1 MKRAKKRT
9 KKRALV
15 SAACLL
21 GVSLLTGCVQK
32 FDAEGYVKAC
42 LDALYMR
49 DYEEYAQQVGISV
62 EEAQSDMEGQVD
74 EFLESAFAG
83 DTLTSE
89 EDRQAYRDTMI
100 EIYSLAKYEVT
111 GSEENDGDYI
121 VTVSVQPSNI
131 FENLENG
138 FTEVITEKVSDGSF
152 EQSKTIAYLNE
163 YLKQRIAENVYGEAT
178 EIQVN
183 VTGDEN
189 HVYTIP
195 EEDLTSIEGALFPGA
210 V

>member
-1 MKRAKKRT
+1 MKRT
-9 KKRALV
+9 KKRVLV

-74 EFLESAFAG
+74 ESLESAFAG

-121 VTVSVQPSNI
+121 VTVSVQPSSI
-131 FENLENG
+131 FEDLENG

>member
-1 MKRAKKRT
+1 MKRT
-9 KKRALV
+9 KKRVLV

-74 EFLESAFAG
+74 ESLESAFAG
-83 DTLTSE
+83 ETLTSE

-121 VTVSVQPSNI
+121 VTVSVQPSSI
-131 FENLENG
+131 FEDLENG

>member
-1 MKRAKKRT
+1 MKRT
-9 KKRALV
+9 KKRVLV

-74 EFLESAFAG
+74 ESLKSAFAG

>member
-1 MKRAKKRT
+1 MKRT
-9 KKRALV
+9 KKRMLV

-74 EFLESAFAG
+74 ESLESAFAG

>member
-1 MKRAKKRT
+1 MKRT
-9 KKRALV
+9 KKRVLV

-74 EFLESAFAG
+74 ESLESAFAG

-111 GSEENDGDYI
+111 GSEENDGYLHWLYI
-121 VTVSVQPSNI
+121 FKHFVAVCTWKHNVQ
-131 FENLENG
+131 
-138 FTEVITEKVSDGSF
+138 
-152 EQSKTIAYLNE
+152 
-163 YLKQRIAENVYGEAT
+163 
-178 EIQVN
+178 
-183 VTGDEN
+183 
-189 HVYTIP
+189 
-195 EEDLTSIEGALFPGA
+195 
-210 V
+210 

>member
-1 MKRAKKRT
+1 MKRT
-9 KKRALV
+9 KKRVLV

-74 EFLESAFAG
+74 ESLESAFAG

-189 HVYTIP
+189 HVYTIA

>member
-1 MKRAKKRT
+1 MKRT
-9 KKRALV
+9 KKRVLV

-74 EFLESAFAG
+74 ESLESAFAG

-163 YLKQRIAENVYGEAT
+163 YLKQRIAENEYGEAT

-195 EEDLTSIEGALFPGA
+195 EEDLTYIEGALFPGA

>member
-1 MKRAKKRT
+1 MKRT
-9 KKRALV
+9 KKRVLV

-74 EFLESAFAG
+74 ESLESAFAG
-83 DTLTSE
+83 DTLTSYE
-89 EDRQAYRDTMI
+89 ERQAYRDTMI

>member
-1 MKRAKKRT
+1 MKRT
-9 KKRALV
+9 KKRVLV

-74 EFLESAFAG
+74 ESLESAFAG

-89 EDRQAYRDTMI
+89 
-100 EIYSLAKYEVT
+100 
-111 GSEENDGDYI
+111 
-121 VTVSVQPSNI
+121 
-131 FENLENG
+131 
-138 FTEVITEKVSDGSF
+138 
-152 EQSKTIAYLNE
+152 
-163 YLKQRIAENVYGEAT
+163 
-178 EIQVN
+178 
-183 VTGDEN
+183 
-189 HVYTIP
+189 
-195 EEDLTSIEGALFPGA
+195 
-210 V
+210 

>member
-1 MKRAKKRT
+1 MKRT
-9 KKRALV
+9 KKRVLV

-74 EFLESAFAG
+74 ESLESAFAG
-83 DTLTSE
+83 ETLTSE

-111 GSEENDGDYI
+111 GSEENDRDYI
-121 VTVSVQPSNI
+121 VTVSVQPSSI
-131 FENLENG
+131 FEDLENG

>member
-1 MKRAKKRT
+1 MKRT
-9 KKRALV
+9 KKRVLV

-74 EFLESAFAG
+74 ESLESAFAG

-163 YLKQRIAENVYGEAT
+163 YLEQRIAENVYGEAT

>member
-1 MKRAKKRT
+1 MKRT
-9 KKRALV
+9 KKRVLV

-74 EFLESAFAG
+74 ESLESAFAG